1 MIAKGNT
8 HDSGPKL
15 VAYILTAQEGERVE
29 FGSARGFDFFG
40 RDVLQA
46 AAIMQ
51 LVADHT
57 TNCRDA
63 CRVFLLESDNYLLKA
78 RIE

>member
-15 VAYILTAQEGERVE
+15 VAYILTAEEGERVE
-29 FGSARGFDFFG
+29 FGGARGFERFG
-40 RDVLQA
+40 GDLVQA

-51 LVADHT
+51 DMADAT
-57 TNCRDA
+57 TNCKDA
-63 CRVFLLESDNYLLKA
+63 WFHIRRRGLRPE
-78 RIE
+78 RG